1 MATRKR
7 STAKT
12 IVKPDLESLKAC
24 TARPIP
30 PEDSPR

>member
-12 IVKPDLESLKAC
+12 IVKPDLESLRAY
-24 TARPIP
+24 TAQPIP
-30 PEDSPR
+30 PKDGPR